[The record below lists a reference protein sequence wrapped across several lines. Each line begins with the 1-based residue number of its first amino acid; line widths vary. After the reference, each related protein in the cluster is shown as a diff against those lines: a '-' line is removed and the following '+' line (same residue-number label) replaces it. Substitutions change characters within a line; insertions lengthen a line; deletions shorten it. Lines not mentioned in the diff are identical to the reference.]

1 MVQRL
6 SIISFGLVTYQ
17 LFFFGNI
24 LIKQR
29 AVNRGELSNTINLMA
44 DRVLGLNSKKN
55 NRLDFYFSF
64 LFYVIMLSL

>member
-44 DRVLGLNSKKN
+44 DRVLGLNSKKEQ
-55 NRLDFYFSF
+55 
-64 LFYVIMLSL
+64 